1 MHGFCFFHNQLLF
14 VDLANRG
21 WDFPGGHIEIGE
33 TPEQCLKREAME
45 EAYIEGNCRLLGH
58 IMVDHSENSAWTEQS
73 PYPKIGY
80 QLFYKMNI
88 TNFLPFK
95 GEYESVQ
102 RALINPDEVS
112 AYYADWNEL
121 YQEILD
127 YALQA

>member
-1 MHGFCFFHNQLLF
+1 M
-14 VDLANRG
+14 ANRG

-33 TPEQCLKREAME
+33 TPEQCLKREALE